1 MRGYSEHGVLCKT
14 YALLPPFFPL
24 SPLYLS
30 SHPSSQPNSTLFF
43 SISLFKIGNEKEEKK
58 LVSDSFRV
66 EVSPGKKENH
76 LCTHSCCIH
85 SRNSRGKEQLHILK
99 LVYVPMLHKEK
110 HEHLLSSTITISS
123 MNIQQFRQN
132 RKARG
137 FRNNMIHRCP
147 CILMISSFLFR
158 ILRKYS

>member
-1 MRGYSEHGVLCKT
+1 ME
-14 YALLPPFFPL
+14 
-24 SPLYLS
+24 YLS
-30 SHPSSQPNSTLFF
+30 LLHVYFIFN
-43 SISLFKIGNEKEEKK
+43 IKKK
-58 LVSDSFRV
+58 LESDSFRV